1 MRACSTAPRRLP
13 SEISVILSR
22 NSESNANSLNRNRF
36 VFSTVYTVRCT
47 FLINSFRF
55 IFRSAAP
62 LRAARSLFLFL
73 SPSVKRLKKKELKR
87 GEISR
92 TNYFRSILEGIY
104 IRWEIGKMLSPASN
118 GTFEFSFR
126 SHFGSRSFHFSAECR
141 EPTCSGKNT
150 YPERCWPCCVDQ
162 AKGISN
168 FPEWVV
174 PVEAF
179 WRNRYREDEGKR

>member
-1 MRACSTAPRRLP
+1 MRACSAAPRRLP

-22 NSESNANSLNRNRF
+22 NSEPNANSLNRNRF
-36 VFSTVYTVRCT
+36 LFSTVYTVRCT
-47 FLINSFRF
+47 FLINSFCF

-62 LRAARSLFLFL
+62 LCAARSLFLFL
-73 SPSVKRLKKKELKR
+73 SPSVKRLKKKELKEEKLVGR
-87 GEISR
+87 IISVLSSKAFTLGGKLEKCYLPR
-92 TNYFRSILEGIY
+92 ETVPSNSRSVSILGREASTFPPNVAY
-104 IRWEIGKMLSPASN
+104 LLAPAKIRIRNAV
-118 GTFEFSFR
+118 
-126 SHFGSRSFHFSAECR
+126 GS
-141 EPTCSGKNT
+141 
-150 YPERCWPCCVDQ
+150 CCIDQ